1 MWFNLNEAN
10 LRCDD
15 GNLIALWYL
24 CTFRYGLIN
33 EGELEELKTFFCTEF
48 TLSVPCT
55 LSGVMTVMP
64 VPSVIISKLYLM
76 EELPASHTM

>member
-33 EGELEELKTFFCTEF
+33 EGELEELKTHVLKTCFCTEF

-64 VPSVIISKLYLM
+64 VPSVIISNL
-76 EELPASHTM
+76 